1 MPAVSPAQKRLME
14 AVAHSPRFADKA
26 GIPQK
31 VGREFVGK
39 DAVAVEAA
47 GTLFVTPE
55 GRVLLTKRSP
65 TTDHAGEWA
74 LPGGKVEDGETPL
87 EAAKREALEELAV
100 PAYPGEGRFFSRT
113 QSSEGVD
120 FSTFVCAVPG
130 EFTPTLCEEHTAHGW
145 FPLDDL
151 PANLHPGVKASLGP
165 LALGHAAEDMKPSDW
180 KGLVDGFLKFIGEE
194 EQEPEHAHDEAP
206 SGMAFDLASART
218 YTVEGHLH
226 VSRTPIS
233 KANVCEYFGREIP
246 GSEALGLE
254 PNRKYRLLRCPE
266 ELAKAAHTSNGKPLL
281 ITHESSEADMHPAD
295 LTVGSLGTDAEFVDP
310 YLYNS
315 LSVWEGSAI
324 RGIEDKSRRQLSAG
338 YRYKPV
344 MTPGVF
350 RGAPYDGVMTDI
362 IFNHEALVPAGRA
375 GADILVGD
383 EKPEET
389 HIHGE
394 VIMKNVLS
402 RKGLFLAASV
412 GALLSTRLAQDAAID
427 LGAVFDGVSAKNWPE
442 KKAGVVKALKS
453 VKLAK
458 DQAIEPVLLALDA
471 AEKEDVPEGLDSDP
485 SSGLPMNAAEKAA
498 KDEKDAEEAVK
509 KAAEDKKAADRK
521 ARDSLVENFK
531 KGKDEKTCA
540 AIDAL
545 MGELDGEDAVPEEAE
560 ENGRGGKD
568 AKGLDRKA
576 MDAALQEQ
584 EDRIRGDFR
593 AAAEA
598 REFVEPYVGKVGLAM
613 DSAPAIYRLALDELK
628 VDMTDVPKD
637 APAAVLKAI
646 LKAQPKPGDNMK
658 TLALDEAPAAVAE
671 GTVSRFGGVLDRILA

>member
-1 MPAVSPAQKRLME
+1 MPAVSPAQHRLME
-14 AVAHSPRFADKA
+14 AVAHSASFAAKA
-26 GIPQK
+26 GVPQK
-31 VGREFVGK
+31 VGREFVGQDEVK
-39 DAVAVEAA
+39 VQAA

-55 GRVLLTKRSP
+55 GRVLLCKRAPSG
-65 TTDHAGEWA
+65 DHHGEWA

-87 EAAKREALEELAV
+87 QAAMREALEELAV

-113 QSSEGVD
+113 QSNDGVD

-130 EFTPTLCEEHTAHGW
+130 EFTPTLCPEHTAFGW

-194 EQEPEHAHDEAP
+194 EQEPEHAHDAA
-206 SGMAFDLASART
+206 MAFDLASART

-233 KANVCEYFGREIP
+233 KANVCEYYGREIP

-254 PNRKYRLLRCPE
+254 PGRKYRLLRCPV
-266 ELAKAAHTSNGKPLL
+266 ELAKAAATSNGKPLL
-281 ITHESSEADMHPAD
+281 ITHESAEADMHPFD

-315 LSVWEGSAI
+315 LSVWESSAI

-338 YRYKPV
+338 YRYTPD
-344 MTPGVF
+344 MTPGIF
-350 RGAPYDGVMTDI
+350 RGAPYDGVMRNI

-383 EKPEET
+383 EKPEEEPT
-389 HIHGE
+389 QNNGE
-394 VIMKNVLS
+394 IIMKTVLS
-402 RKGLFLAASV
+402 RKGLYLAASV
-412 GALLSTRLAQDAAID
+412 GALLAPRLAQDASID
-427 LGAVFDGVSAKNWPE
+427 LGHVFDGVSAKNWDAKKPE
-442 KKAGVVKALKS
+442 VVKALRS

-471 AEKEDVPEGLDSDP
+471 AEKEDVPEGLDADP

-498 KDEKDAEEAVK
+498 KDAKDAEEAVK
-509 KAAEDKKAADRK
+509 KEAEDKKANDRK
-521 ARDSLVENFK
+521 ARDEKVDNFK
-531 KGKDEKTCA
+531 KGKDAKTCA

-545 MGELDGEDAVPEEAE
+545 MGELDGEDEAADP
-560 ENGRGGKD
+560 NADDKKGKD
-568 AKGLDRKA
+568 AKGLDKKGL
-576 MDAALQEQ
+576 DAALAEHGQQ
-584 EDRIRGDFR
+584 LRDQFR
-593 AAAEA
+593 SAAEA
-598 REFVEPYVGKVGLAM
+598 REFVEPFVGKVGLAM
-613 DSAPAIYRLALDELK
+613 DSAVDIYKLALDELK
-628 VDMTDVPKD
+628 VDLAGVPKD
-637 APAAVLKAI
+637 AATYKAI
-646 LKAQPKPGDNMK
+646 LKAQPAPGSQMK

-671 GTVSRFGGVLDRILA
+671 GTSSRFGGVIDRISA